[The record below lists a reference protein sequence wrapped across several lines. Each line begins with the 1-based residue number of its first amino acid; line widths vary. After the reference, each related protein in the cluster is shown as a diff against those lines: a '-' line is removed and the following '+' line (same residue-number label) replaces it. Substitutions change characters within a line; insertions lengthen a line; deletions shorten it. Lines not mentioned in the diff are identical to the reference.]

1 MITTERKKN
10 KKIMIV
16 DDDPDLLVFLRT
28 LFEQHSFE
36 VLVVDSG
43 MDCLEE
49 LRRGFKGVILMD
61 LMMPFMDGWT
71 TIQEIIKQGF
81 EKNIALS
88 IITAMGSADPEKMKE
103 LEPFI
108 HSYIQK
114 PFDLVTL
121 VRDVNDAL
129 ASINSATSK

>member
-1 MITTERKKN
+1 MIITERKRN

-28 LFEQHSFE
+28 LFEQHHFE
-36 VLVVDSG
+36 VLAVDSG
-43 MDCLEE
+43 MDCLDE
-49 LRRGFKGVILMD
+49 LKRGFKGVILMD

-88 IITAMGSADPEKMKE
+88 IITASGRADPEKMKD
-103 LEPFI
+103 LESFI

-114 PFDLVTL
+114 PFDLELL

-129 ASINSATSK
+129 ASINNATLQ

>member
-1 MITTERKKN
+1 MVKTEKPIS

-28 LFEQHSFE
+28 LFEQHNFE
-36 VLVVDSG
+36 VLAVDCG
-43 MDCLEE
+43 MDCLDE
-49 LRRGFKGVILMD
+49 LKRGFKGVILMD

-88 IITAMGSADPEKMKE
+88 IITASGRADPEKMKG

-114 PFDLVTL
+114 PFDLERL
-121 VRDVNDAL
+121 VREVHDAAL
-129 ASINSATSK
+129 SLNARDAE

>member
-1 MITTERKKN
+1 MVKVEKPIS

-28 LFEQHSFE
+28 LFEQHNFE
-36 VLVVDSG
+36 VLAVDCG
-43 MDCLEE
+43 MDCLDE
-49 LRRGFKGVILMD
+49 LKRGFKGVILMD

-88 IITAMGSADPEKMKE
+88 IITASGRADPEKMKG

-114 PFDLVTL
+114 PFDLERL
-121 VRDVNDAL
+121 VREVYDATL
-129 ASINSATSK
+129 SLNARDAE

>member
-1 MITTERKKN
+1 
-10 KKIMIV
+10 MIV

-28 LFEQHSFE
+28 LFEQYNFE
-36 VLVVDSG
+36 VLAVDSG
-43 MDCLEE
+43 MDCLDE
-49 LRRGFKGVILMD
+49 LKRGFKGVILMD

-71 TIQEIIKQGF
+71 TIHEIIKQGF

-88 IITAMGSADPEKMKE
+88 IITASGRADPEKMKD

-114 PFDLVTL
+114 PFDLESL
-121 VRDVNDAL
+121 VRDVNKAL
-129 ASINSATSK
+129 VSINDTTAI

>member
-1 MITTERKKN
+1 MKMEKLTA

-28 LFEQHSFE
+28 LFEQHSYE
-36 VLVVDSG
+36 VLAVDSG

-49 LRRGFKGVILMD
+49 LKRGFKGVILMD
-61 LMMPFMDGWT
+61 LLMPFMDGWT

-81 EKNIALS
+81 QKNITLS
-88 IITAMGSADPEKMKE
+88 IITASGRADPEKMRG

-114 PFDLVTL
+114 PFDLEQL
-121 VRDVNDAL
+121 VREVNDANL
-129 ASINSATSK
+129 SLFTAAAH

>member
-1 MITTERKKN
+1 MEKLTA

-28 LFEQHSFE
+28 LFEQHSYE
-36 VLVVDSG
+36 VLAVDSG

-49 LRRGFKGVILMD
+49 LKRGFKGVILMD
-61 LMMPFMDGWT
+61 LLMPFMDGWT

-81 EKNIALS
+81 QKNITLS
-88 IITAMGSADPEKMKE
+88 IITASGRADPEKMRG

-114 PFDLVTL
+114 PFDLEQL
-121 VRDVNDAL
+121 VREVNDANL
-129 ASINSATSK
+129 SLFTAAAH

>member
-1 MITTERKKN
+1 MMITERKRN

-28 LFEQHSFE
+28 LFEQHHFE
-36 VLVVDSG
+36 VLAVDSG
-43 MDCLEE
+43 MDCLDE
-49 LRRGFKGVILMD
+49 LKRGFKGVILMD

-88 IITAMGSADPEKMKE
+88 IITACGRADPEKMKD

-114 PFDLVTL
+114 PFDLEYL
-121 VRDVNDAL
+121 VRDVNEAL
-129 ASINSATSK
+129 ASINSATPK

>member
-1 MITTERKKN
+1 MIITERKRN

-28 LFEQHSFE
+28 LFEQHHFE
-36 VLVVDSG
+36 VLAVDSG
-43 MDCLEE
+43 MDCLDE
-49 LRRGFKGVILMD
+49 LKRGFKGVILMD

-88 IITAMGSADPEKMKE
+88 IITASGRADPEKMKD

-114 PFDLVTL
+114 PFDLENL

-129 ASINSATSK
+129 VSINSVTPK